1 MIRYFINMEFEFNF
15 PSTVFDVVKSGIDID
30 FSDLF
35 NKKAIRRQ
43 LRIFLDCISVVS
55 EQAETKIYRPHYPFS
70 QQQNFIRDHQ

>member
-1 MIRYFINMEFEFNF
+1 MEFEFIF

-43 LRIFLDCISVVS
+43 LRIFFRLHFGSFRAGRNKNLQATLSFFPTTEFYHRSSV
-55 EQAETKIYRPHYPFS
+55 
-70 QQQNFIRDHQ
+70 N

>member
-1 MIRYFINMEFEFNF
+1 MEFEFIF

-55 EQAETKIYRPHYPFS
+55 EQAETK
-70 QQQNFIRDHQ
+70 